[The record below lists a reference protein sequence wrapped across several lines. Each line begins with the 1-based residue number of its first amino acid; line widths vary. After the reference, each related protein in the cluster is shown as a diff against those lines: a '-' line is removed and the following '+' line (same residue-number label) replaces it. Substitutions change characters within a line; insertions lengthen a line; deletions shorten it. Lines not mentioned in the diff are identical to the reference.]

1 MFFFLPDT
9 KDRTLEEIDEMF
21 EKRLPAW
28 KFKSYVCVAANESR
42 MAGLRGKI
50 IEVGD
55 KETAQHIEDSS

>member
-1 MFFFLPDT
+1 MFFFLPET

-42 MAGLRGKI
+42 MAGLGGN
-50 IEVGD
+50 VTVDGD
-55 KETAQHIEDSS
+55 KEAAQHIEDSS